1 MKHHH
6 DMTERAAPAGRTK
19 GRVQAPAREG
29 MERGRRLKPLL
40 AVLLGASA
48 LSGAA
53 SVQAQAADL
62 EAADLENRVAAL
74 EDKLD
79 LILQRLD
86 GGAALTSVEAVSVKQ
101 AAAILSDSVGAKVV
115 REAPRRDG
123 PASGDPA
130 LGAPAGEERPAPQI
144 ILVEL
149 DTPGGVSMQQET
161 PPEPKDGFT
170 VGDVNVDFSGYLKL
184 DASVTD
190 FSGGELPSSSIGRD
204 FYIPALV
211 PVGGEGDGPDFDFN
225 PRETRFIFDVAT
237 QRGGLDIGGRLEF
250 DFQVTSDGNER
261 VSNSFTPRMR
271 QAYVTVNNWLLGQA
285 WTTFQDVAALP
296 DNLDFIGPAEGT
308 VFIRQPM
315 IRYTRG
321 PFQIALEQPE
331 TEITGPSGERIL
343 AGDDVAPDVVFRY
356 NRKSDWGH
364 LTAAAL
370 LRVLHVEDEIVPG
383 ALADT
388 VFGYGVSLSGKLNVG
403 PKDDFRFMATYGEG
417 IGRYIGVNVVND
429 AAVKLSGDLETI
441 DTVSGFAS
449 YRHFWSDK
457 WRSNLTGGYFRANNP
472 MDLVGGA
479 VTDQVYSVH
488 ANIIYTVVPK
498 LDVGLEYIFANR
510 RLEDGRDGDMNRFL
524 FSTKYSF

>member
-1 MKHHH
+1 M
-6 DMTERAAPAGRTK
+6 DSQDSGCFRPENGAGRDGAHTLNRPLSRSPS
-19 GRVQAPAREG
+19 RVRVRARVF
-29 MERGRRLKPLL
+29 
-40 AVLLGASA
+40 AAALLGASA
-48 LSGAA
+48 LAGAA
-53 SVQAQAADL
+53 NAQAGAESL
-62 EAADLENRVAAL
+62 EDRVSALEN
-74 EDKLD
+74 KLD

-86 GGAALTSVEAVSVKQ
+86 DGASLTSVETVSVKE
-101 AAAILSDSVGAKVV
+101 AAAILSESSGAKVV
-115 REAPRRDG
+115 RPGRADTRSG
-123 PASGDPA
+123 PDV
-130 LGAPAGEERPAPQI
+130 

-149 DTPGGVSMQQET
+149 DTPGGVSAQKET
-161 PPEPKDGFT
+161 PAGPRDGFT

-237 QRGGLDIGGRLEF
+237 ERGGLDIGGRLEF

-285 WTTFQDVAALP
+285 WSTFQDVGALP
-296 DNLDFIGPAEGT
+296 DNLDFIGPTEGT

-331 TEITGPSGERIL
+331 TEITGAAGERLL
-343 AGDDVAPDVVFRY
+343 AGDDIAPDLVLRY

-370 LRVLHVEDEIVPG
+370 MRVLHVEDEIVPG
-383 ALADT
+383 AVSDT

-403 PKDDFRFMATYGEG
+403 ARDDFRFMATYGAG
-417 IGRYIGVNVVND
+417 IGRYIGVNIVND
-429 AAVKLSGDLETI
+429 AAVKLSGELDTI
-441 DTVSGFAS
+441 DTFSGFAS
-449 YRHFWSDK
+449 YRHFWSEK
-457 WRSNLTGGYFRANNP
+457 WRSNLTGGYFRADNP
-472 MDLVGGA
+472 MSLVGGA

-488 ANIIYTVVPK
+488 ANIIYTIVPK
-498 LDVGLEYIFANR
+498 LDAGFEYIFANR

>member
-1 MKHHH
+1 MGRHHYH
-6 DMTERAAPAGRTK
+6 FGKEAAAARAS
-19 GRVQAPAREG
+19 
-29 MERGRRLKPLL
+29 RLKPVRLKT
-40 AVLLGASA
+40 VLIASLGATA
-48 LSGAA
+48 LAGPAF
-53 SVQAQAADL
+53 AQAESL
-62 EAADLENRVAAL
+62 EDRVTAL

-79 LILQRLD
+79 RILERLD
-86 GGAALTSVEAVSVKQ
+86 DGSTLTSAETISVKEAAALLSESTSS
-101 AAAILSDSVGAKVV
+101 KVV
-115 REAPRRDG
+115 QSGD
-123 PASGDPA
+123 ASGP
-130 LGAPAGEERPAPQI
+130 EV

-149 DTPGGVSMQQET
+149 DTPGGVSAQQKAEAQ
-161 PPEPKDGFT
+161 PKDGFT
-170 VGDVNVDFSGYLKL
+170 VGDVDVDFSGFIKL

-204 FYIPALV
+204 FYIPGLV

-237 QRGGLDIGGRLEF
+237 ERGGLDIGGRLEF

-271 QAYVTVNNWLLGQA
+271 QAYITINNWLLGQA
-285 WTTFQDVAALP
+285 WSTFQDVGALP
-296 DNLDFIGPAEGT
+296 DNLDFIGPTEGT

-321 PFQIALEQPE
+321 PFQFALEQPE
-331 TEITGPSGERIL
+331 TEITGPAGERIL
-343 AGDDVAPDVVFRY
+343 AGDDVAPDVVVRY
-356 NRKSDWGH
+356 NKKGDWGH
-364 LTAAAL
+364 LAAAAL

-383 ALADT
+383 ALSDT
-388 VFGYGVSLSGKLNVG
+388 VFGYGVSLSGKLKVG
-403 PKDDFRFMATYGEG
+403 ARDDFRFMATYGDG
-417 IGRYIGVNVVND
+417 VGRYIGVNIVND
-429 AAVKLSGDLETI
+429 AAVNMSGELDTI
-441 DTVSGFAS
+441 ETVSGFAS
-449 YRHFWSDK
+449 YRHFWSEK
-457 WRSNLTGGYFRANNP
+457 WRSNLTGGYFRADNP

-510 RLEDGRDGDMNRFL
+510 RLEDGRDGDMNKFL